1 MSLEDDIQQYL
12 GYFKEQV
19 ESIKQL
25 ESPLFCKI
33 LYAGVIDTLGRAAF
47 PTIQGHR
54 QRVVQFIDSCSGW
67 HDKDRVSAVQLVLS
81 LEANQSTSGKLY
93 GEMKSRVSSWDE
105 WAIIRPNS
113 DPMLHEAY
121 NVAAQDEKKFVDGA
135 RYVELFYTYRNHLV
149 HEFRMPG
156 YGMEISNNPS
166 TPYYHGFEGRPW
178 QLVFP
183 APFFQRLC
191 MGCLTGLESYLKAE
205 QRNPYDSYEFGSLWR
220 RR

>member
-1 MSLEDDIQQYL
+1 MSLEDDIQQYI

-19 ESIKQL
+19 ESIQQL
-25 ESPLFCKI
+25 ESPLFRKI
-33 LYAGVIDTLGRAAF
+33 LYTGVIDTLGRAAF
-47 PTIQGHR
+47 PMMQGHR

-67 HDKDRVSAVQLVLS
+67 QDKDRVSAVQLVLS
-81 LEANQSTSGKLY
+81 LEENQRTSGQLY
-93 GEMKSRVSSWDE
+93 GAMKSRVISWDA

-113 DPMLHEAY
+113 DPMLDEAY
-121 NVAAQDEKKFVDGA
+121 NVAVQDEKKFVDEA
-135 RYVELFYTYRNHLV
+135 RYIALFYAYRNHLV

-156 YGMEISNNPS
+156 YGIEISNNPS
-166 TPYYHGFEGRPW
+166 TPYYHSYEGRPW

-191 MGCLTGLESYLKAE
+191 LNCLAGLESYLKVE

>member
-1 MSLEDDIQQYL
+1 MSLEDDIQQYI

-25 ESPLFCKI
+25 ESPLFRQI

-54 QRVVQFIDSCSGW
+54 QRVVHFIDSCSSW
-67 HDKDRVSAVQLVLS
+67 QDKDRVSAVQLVLS
-81 LEANQSTSGKLY
+81 LEQNQRTSGTLY
-93 GEMKSRVSSWDE
+93 STMKSRVSSWNE

-113 DPMLHEAY
+113 DPILHEAY
-121 NVAAQDEKKFVDGA
+121 NVAAHDEKKFVDEA
-135 RYVELFYTYRNHLV
+135 RYVELFYTDRNHLV

-156 YGMEISNNPS
+156 YGMEISNDPY
-166 TPYYHGFEGRPW
+166 TPYYHVFEGRPW

-183 APFFQRLC
+183 TLFFEMLC

-205 QRNPYDSYEFGSLWR
+205 KRNPYDSYEFDSLWR